1 MVIRTIRRKE
11 INLEQ
16 GKYYKRIA
24 ADEKGIHFHFKE
36 VWQHRDLILLLV
48 KRGFVSRY
56 KQTIL
61 GPAWAVIQPLMT
73 TIVFTFIFGNVA
85 RLADC
90 GAVPTFLF
98 YMCGNVAW
106 QFFSGCLTGTANT
119 FVLNRG
125 IMGKV
130 YFPRLCMPISTALSQ
145 LISFGI
151 QSVMFLVFLAI
162 YLFIPQYS
170 IGINAYALMAPVL
183 VLEMAVLG
191 MGCGVIISAATTK
204 YRDLQFLVSFGVSLW
219 MYATPVA
226 YSMDLFKS
234 SRILN
239 IIVRANPMSSIIEMM
254 RYGFL
259 GPEAGSIDWLSYGW
273 SWIFTLIVFTCGVL
287 LFNKVERTF
296 MDTV

>member
-1 MVIRTIRRKE
+1 M
-11 INLEQ
+11 EQ
-16 GKYYKRIA
+16 GKYYKLIRS
-24 ADEKGIHFHFKE
+24 DTKGIGFNFDE

-48 KRGFVSRY
+48 KREFVSKY
-56 KQTIL
+56 KQTVL
-61 GPAWAVIQPLMT
+61 GPAWAVIQPLLT
-73 TIVFTFIFGNVA
+73 TFVFTFIFGNVA
-85 RLADC
+85 GLADC

-119 FVLNRG
+119 FVMNRH

-145 LISFGI
+145 LIGFGI
-151 QSVMFLVFLAI
+151 QSAMFLVFLVV
-162 YLFIPQYS
+162 YLFVPGYQIHF
-170 IGINAYALMAPVL
+170 NAFALMTPVL
-183 VLEMAVLG
+183 VLQMMILG
-191 MGCGVIISAATTK
+191 MGCGIIISSATTK
-204 YRDLQFLVSFGVSLW
+204 YRDLQFLVSFGVQLW

-234 SRILN
+234 SPVLH
-239 IIVRANPMSSIIEMM
+239 IIARANPMSPIIEML

-259 GPEAGSIDWLSYGW
+259 GGDAGSIDWLSYGW
-273 SWIFTLIVFTCGVL
+273 SWAFTLIILVFGVL